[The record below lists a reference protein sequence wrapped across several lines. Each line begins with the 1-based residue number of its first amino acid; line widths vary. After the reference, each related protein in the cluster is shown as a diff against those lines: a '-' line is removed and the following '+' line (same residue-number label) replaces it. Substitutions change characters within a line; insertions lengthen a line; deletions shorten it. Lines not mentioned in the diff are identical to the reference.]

1 MNRRRFLTLTGAAAT
16 ACLLPG
22 CTRHRAGRHA
32 SPVDAEWTSLAR
44 GLDGKVIRPGDAA
57 YDAAR
62 VLYNARFDHVR
73 PQAVVQC
80 AAPADVQEALRFVRK
95 FGLPVTPRGGGHSY
109 AGYSTGPGVV
119 IDVAPMRKVTV
130 DGDTAT
136 IGAGA
141 KLIDVYDQLTARGV
155 CIPAGSCPTVGIAG
169 LTMGG
174 GIGLLDRTYGLTSDC
189 LLGADV
195 VTADGRL
202 LRCDERQNADLF
214 WALRG
219 GGGGNFGIVTSFKFR
234 THRTT
239 ELGFFFVKWSP
250 EHALAALRGWQAWG
264 QKVSDDVW
272 CGLSIWNEAHQFNLF
287 AYGLSTAGGAALK
300 PKLEA
305 LLAAVGKDPIFQLTG
320 PTTYPQMALDAA
332 GCRDMS
338 VAQCHVLG
346 QSPEAKLERHTF
358 AGSSDIFEHWL
369 PEAGMEALVGAVRS
383 RYEKGLEGAAM
394 LDLMGGA
401 VNRVAPDATA
411 FVHRKAVFTAQYF
424 SHYAVGTANAVV
436 DEAASWETSMRALM
450 RPWSNGHAYQNYVD
464 PNIKDWKNAY
474 YGANYPKLVQVKA
487 AYDPDWVFRFDQG
500 IPPR

>member
-1 MNRRRFLTLTGAAAT
+1 MNRRHFLKLTGAAAT
-16 ACLLPG
+16 ACVLPG
-22 CTRHRAGRHA
+22 CTRHRSGTQAA
-32 SPVDAEWTSLAR
+32 PIDAEWTAFAR
-44 GLDGKVIRPGDAA
+44 GLAGKLIRPGDTA
-57 YDAAR
+57 YEAAR
-62 VLYNARFDHVR
+62 VVYNARFDHVR

-80 AAPADVQEALRFVRK
+80 ANADDVRETLRFVRQ
-95 FGLPVTPRGGGHSY
+95 FGLAVTPRGGGHSY
-109 AGYSTGPGVV
+109 AGYSTGPGIVV
-119 IDVAPMRKVTV
+119 DLAPMRSVTA

-141 KLIDVYDQLTARGV
+141 KLIDVYDQLTAKGV

-174 GIGLLDRTYGLTSDC
+174 GIGLLDRTYGLTADC

-219 GGGGNFGIVTSFKFR
+219 GGGGNFGIATSFTFR
-234 THRTT
+234 THRTR
-239 ELGFFFVKWSP
+239 ELGFFFVKWNAD
-250 EHALAALRGWQAWG
+250 HALDALRGWQAWG
-264 QKVSDDVW
+264 QRVSDDVW

-287 AYGLSTAGGAALK
+287 AFGICSAGDAAMAPALK
-300 PKLEA
+300 S
-305 LLAAVGKDPIFQLTG
+305 LLSAVGKDPLFQQSG
-320 PTTYPQMALDAA
+320 PVPYTLFPLEAA
-332 GCRDMS
+332 GCHEMT
-338 VAQCHVLG
+338 VAQCHLTG
-346 QSPEAKLERHTF
+346 QTPEGKLERHTF

-369 PEAGMEALVGAVRS
+369 PDAGMEALVGAIRA
-383 RYEKGLEGAAM
+383 RYDKGLEGAAM

-411 FVHRKAVFTAQYF
+411 FVHRKAAFTAQYF
-424 SHYAVGTANAVV
+424 SHYAVGTADAIV
-436 DEAASWETSMRALM
+436 DEAAAWETSMRARM
-450 RPWSNGHAYQNYVD
+450 RPWSSGHAYQNYLD
-464 PNIKDWKNAY
+464 PNIKDWKDAY
-474 YGANYPKLVQVKA
+474 YGANYPRLVKVKS